1 MEEQLFLSGLSVE
14 KLSEIIREIV
24 RDELKKVQAPVWN
37 TMEDDHYLSRK
48 EVSQTLKISLVTLTN
63 WINRG
68 KIKAYKIGGRVLFRN
83 NDVQESVTQMTP
95 LKYKR

>member
-1 MEEQLFLSGLSVE
+1 MIIMEEQLFLSGLSVE

-24 RDELKKVQAPVWN
+24 RDELKKVQAPGRN

-63 WINRG
+63 
-68 KIKAYKIGGRVLFRN
+68 
-83 NDVQESVTQMTP
+83 
-95 LKYKR
+95 